1 MIVERPEGRRE
12 RQRLRMRERLMSAA
26 LELFAAQGFA
36 DTTIDQ
42 IAERADVARQT
53 VLNHFPH
60 KTDFARAWGQGR
72 RDQLVAIGAGAAGD
86 ESAQSLV
93 RSYFVAAAEMNE
105 RERDLTRAMLDSLTP
120 TEIFLYIR
128 AVPAAAIER
137 GKERG
142 EFTPAADS
150 AVAAEILTSVYF
162 GTVSRWL
169 IDGPP
174 PFELAQAL
182 AERLDLVLAGLQIR

>member
-1 MIVERPEGRRE
+1 
-12 RQRLRMRERLMSAA
+12 MSAA

-36 DTTIDQ
+36 GTTIDQ

-53 VLNHFPH
+53 VLNHFPQ
-60 KTDFARAWGQGR
+60 KADFGRAWGQGR
-72 RDQLVAIGAGAAGD
+72 RDELAAIGASVGGD
-86 ESAQSLV
+86 ESARALIE
-93 RSYFVAAAEMNE
+93 SYFAAAAALNE
-105 RERDLTRAMLDSLTP
+105 RERDLTRAMLDSLAP
-120 TEIFLYIR
+120 TEIFEYIR

-142 EFTPAADS
+142 EFSAAFDS
-150 AVAAEILTSVYF
+150 AVAAEILTFVYV

-174 PFELAQAL
+174 PFDLARAL
-182 AERLDLVLAGLQIR
+182 AERLDLVLAGMQLG

>member
-1 MIVERPEGRRE
+1 
-12 RQRLRMRERLMSAA
+12 MSAA

-36 DTTIDQ
+36 DTTIDE

-60 KTDFARAWGQGR
+60 KVDFARAWGQDR
-72 RDQLVAIGAGAAGD
+72 RDELAAIGPNMGPDA
-86 ESAQSLV
+86 SALALI
-93 RSYFVAAAEMNE
+93 RGYFMAAAEINE

-128 AVPAAAIER
+128 AVPAAVIER
-137 GKERG
+137 GKELG
-142 EFTPAADS
+142 EFSAAADS
-150 AVAAEILTSVYF
+150 AVAAEILASMYF

-174 PFELAQAL
+174 PFDLARAL
-182 AERLDLVLAGLQIR
+182 AERLDLVLAGLRAH

>member
-1 MIVERPEGRRE
+1 
-12 RQRLRMRERLMSAA
+12 MRERLMSAA

-72 RDQLVAIGAGAAGD
+72 RDELAAIGASEGGD
-86 ESAQSLV
+86 ESARVLV
-93 RSYFVAAAEMNE
+93 QSYFVAAAEMNK

-120 TEIFLYIR
+120 TEIFRFIS

-142 EFTPAADS
+142 EFRAAADS
-150 AVAAEILTSVYF
+150 AVTAEILTSVYF

-169 IDGPP
+169 VDGPP
-174 PFELAQAL
+174 PFDLAQAL
-182 AERLDLVLAGLQIR
+182 VERLDLVLAGLQAR